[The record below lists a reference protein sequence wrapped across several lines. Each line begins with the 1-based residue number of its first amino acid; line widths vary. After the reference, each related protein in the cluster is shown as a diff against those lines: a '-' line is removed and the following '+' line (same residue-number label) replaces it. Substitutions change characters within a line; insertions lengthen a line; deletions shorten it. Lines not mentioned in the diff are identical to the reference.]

1 MATAADGLP
10 LPLPIVR
17 TAEEWTDFKPQQIF
31 NRKYAY
37 EEVLLDGKNYVNCEF
52 LHVSLFYDGTAPT
65 AMTNCQFDPDTIQ
78 HFHSHNPAMAQMV
91 EIIRSLR
98 MLKDGI
104 QFGLT
109 PLPRDR

>member
-52 LHVSLFYDGTAPT
+52 LHVSLFYDGTAP
-65 AMTNCQFDPDTIQ
+65 
-78 HFHSHNPAMAQMV
+78 
-91 EIIRSLR
+91 
-98 MLKDGI
+98 
-104 QFGLT
+104 
-109 PLPRDR
+109 PR